1 MILHRLTLHPLVR
14 QALRAVTAPRQAAV
28 SPPLLTQ
35 ALAVVVIHPIRHQ
48 VLPSHL
54 EVEVG
59 AEADERDLLVDGHT
73 LLLHHLHL
81 RPQEVDPERQ
91 VKGKVVENMIPGHHR
106 DPTVGVAQ
114 DHVMRVK
121 RKIER
126 EVVTSRIKS

>member
-1 MILHRLTLHPLVR
+1 MILHRLTLHLLVR
-14 QALRAVTAPRQAAV
+14 LALRAVTAPRQAAV

-59 AEADERDLLVDGHT
+59 AEADKRGLLVDGHT
-73 LLLHHLHL
+73 LLHLHL
-81 RPQEVDPERQ
+81 RPQEADPERQ

-121 RKIER
+121 R
-126 EVVTSRIKS
+126 